1 MKEEG
6 GRKGKKLKR
15 NEGKTSIERGRRDD
29 LNSGEEEL
37 RVNI

>member
-6 GRKGKKLKR
+6 RSRGKKLRR
-15 NEGKTSIERGRRDD
+15 NEGKTSIEQERRDD
-29 LNSGEEEL
+29 LISGEEEL